1 MVSLGGQQTASY
13 PPRMAIGR
21 PVSSWSN
28 EMAATTFDVGIVG
41 AGVHGVSAA
50 YHLASRGVGTVI
62 VERGTPASGP
72 TGRSSAICRAYYTNP
87 FLASVARDSIRM
99 LETFEDLTGIDAGFR
114 RTGLAFLH
122 PPEDA
127 ESVRETVGRLNAMGI
142 VTDLAEGHALATRLP
157 GFDLGGVGL
166 GAFERD
172 AGYADPHATTD
183 GLFRRALELGAEA
196 RLGSAVIAI
205 EPHPAGGGT
214 LAIATGERL
223 GCGRILIAA
232 GPWTRPLALQA
243 GADLPLTVERHIV
256 VTFRWGHAAPAPAHG
271 DLIGGYY
278 FRPEGD
284 ELFLMGP
291 VLPGPQADPDDF
303 TQTVAPREIERLAL
317 AVTRRVPRLERSEVH
332 GGWASLYDVS
342 PDWQPVIGE
351 IASGIF
357 VDAGTSGH
365 GFKLAP
371 ALGGH
376 LADLVTG
383 EQTESGL
390 AAFDPFRFERGSGLA
405 AGYRDARILG

>member
-1 MVSLGGQQTASY
+1 MSETA
-13 PPRMAIGR
+13 
-21 PVSSWSN
+21 
-28 EMAATTFDVGIVG
+28 FDVGIVG
-41 AGVHGVSAA
+41 AGVHGASAA
-50 YHLASRGVGTVI
+50 YHLASRGVKVVI

-87 FLASVARDSIRM
+87 FLAAVARDSILM
-99 LETFEDLTGIDAGFR
+99 FERFEELTGVDAGFR
-114 RTGLAFLH
+114 RTGLVFLH
-122 PPEDA
+122 PPEDEA
-127 ESVRETVGRLNAMGI
+127 EVRGSVDRLNAIGI
-142 VTDLAEGHALATRLP
+142 ATELLDVDGLASRLP
-157 GFDLGGVGL
+157 GFDLDGIGV

-196 RLGSAVIAI
+196 RLGAVVTRI
-205 EPHPAGGGT
+205 EPDSTAGGT
-214 LAIATGERL
+214 LVTETGDRL
-223 GCGRILIAA
+223 SSGRILIAA

-243 GADLPLTVERHIV
+243 GADLPLTVERHVV
-256 VTFRWGHAAPAPAHG
+256 VTFRWGEAAPAPAHG

-291 VLPGPQADPDDF
+291 VLPEPQVDPDDF
-303 TQTVAPREIERLAL
+303 AQAVAPHEVERLAA
-317 AVTRRVPRLERSEVH
+317 AVTRRVPRLERAEVH

-351 IASGIF
+351 IAPGIF

-383 EQTESGL
+383 ERTDPGL

-405 AGYRDARILG
+405 AGFRDARILG

>member
-1 MVSLGGQQTASY
+1 MSETA
-13 PPRMAIGR
+13 
-21 PVSSWSN
+21 
-28 EMAATTFDVGIVG
+28 FDVGIVG
-41 AGVHGVSAA
+41 AGVHGASAA
-50 YHLASRGVGTVI
+50 YHLASRGVKVVI

-87 FLASVARDSIRM
+87 FLAAVARDSILM
-99 LETFEDLTGIDAGFR
+99 FERFEELTGVDAGFR
-114 RTGLAFLH
+114 RTGLVFLH
-122 PPEDA
+122 PSEDEA
-127 ESVRETVGRLNAMGI
+127 EVRGSVERLNAIGI
-142 VTDLAEGHALATRLP
+142 ATELLDVDGLASRLP
-157 GFDLGGVGL
+157 GFDLDGIGV

-196 RLGSAVIAI
+196 RLGAVVTRI
-205 EPHPAGGGT
+205 EPDSTAGGT
-214 LAIATGERL
+214 LVTETGDRL
-223 GCGRILIAA
+223 SCGRILIAA

-243 GADLPLTVERHIV
+243 GADLPLTVERHVV
-256 VTFRWGHAAPAPAHG
+256 VTFRWGEAPPAPAHG

-291 VLPGPQADPDDF
+291 VLPAPQADPDDF
-303 TQTVAPREIERLAL
+303 AQAVAPPEIEQLAA
-317 AVTRRVPRLERSEVH
+317 AVTRRVPRLERAEVH

-351 IASGIF
+351 IAPGIF

-376 LADLVTG
+376 LADIVTG
-383 EQTESGL
+383 ERTDPGL
-390 AAFDPFRFERGSGLA
+390 AAFDPFRFERGSELA
-405 AGYRDARILG
+405 SGFRDARILG